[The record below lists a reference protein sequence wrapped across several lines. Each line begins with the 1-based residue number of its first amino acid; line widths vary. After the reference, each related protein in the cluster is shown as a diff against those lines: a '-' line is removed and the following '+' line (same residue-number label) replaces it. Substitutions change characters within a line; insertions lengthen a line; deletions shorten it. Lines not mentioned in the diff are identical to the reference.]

1 MYSLHDIESGIL
13 RANRRAVASFFR
25 PFSKTDPRLAFA
37 LPEPEPMIHFAL
49 VCGAKSCP
57 PIKTYTAQ
65 VGIAEMQNKYLNYRL
80 VTKSTLFVLDSFI
93 SSKLSF
99 LEVNYAII
107 CFWKQH
113 G

>member
-13 RANRRAVASFFR
+13 RANRKAVASFFR
-25 PFSKTDPRLAFA
+25 PFSKHDPRLAFA

-65 VGIAEMQNKYLNYRL
+65 VSVVELMLQSSCNYSLSASPFIRQL
-80 VTKSTLFVLDSFI
+80 VT
-93 SSKLSF
+93 
-99 LEVNYAII
+99 II
-107 CFWKQH
+107 
-113 G
+113 GY